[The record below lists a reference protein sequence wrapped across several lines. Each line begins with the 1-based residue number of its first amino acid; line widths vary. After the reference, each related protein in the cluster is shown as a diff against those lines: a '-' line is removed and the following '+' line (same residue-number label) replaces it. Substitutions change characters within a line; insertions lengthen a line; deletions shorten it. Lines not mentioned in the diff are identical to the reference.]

1 MRVLLSGATG
11 FVGHLLEP
19 VLRASGHDVV
29 CGSRDPERARARW
42 RDRSWVH
49 LDLDDR
55 ESIARAIHGCDA
67 AYYLVHA
74 ISSAR
79 DYPEREAR
87 EAHRFAMEAAASG
100 LQRIVYLGGVA
111 PSGRTSRHLRSRLR
125 TGELLRTG
133 APCCIEL
140 RAAMIIGEGS
150 ASWAMVRDLSA
161 RLPAM
166 VLPRWTQFRS
176 APVAIDDVL
185 VALSLALE
193 LDVPGS
199 CWLDVPGPERMTH
212 EELLRR
218 VSAKLGHRP
227 PMIPVP
233 VLTPSLS
240 SWWVALVTDVPL
252 PMAREL
258 VQGLQSDLVP
268 SGESIWDR
276 IPDHAPMTLELAVD
290 RAMRARRGPERGL
303 VATLADRA
311 RLRGPSAARG

>member
-29 CGSRDPERARARW
+29 CGSRDPDRARARW
-42 RDRSWVH
+42 PERAWTH

-55 ESIARAIHGCDA
+55 ASIARAMEGCDA

-74 ISSAR
+74 ISTKH

-87 EAHRFAMEAAASG
+87 EADRFAIEARAHG
-100 LQRIVYLGGVA
+100 LRRVVYLGGVA
-111 PSGRTSRHLRSRLR
+111 PSGRASRHLRSRLR

-133 APCCIEL
+133 APCCVEL

-166 VLPRWTQFRS
+166 VLPQWTQFRS

-185 VALSLALE
+185 IALSRALE

-199 CWLDVPGPERMTH
+199 CWLDVPGPELMTH

-227 PMIPVP
+227 AMVPVP

-240 SWWVALVTDVPL
+240 SWWVALVTDVGL
-252 PMAREL
+252 AMAREL

-268 SGESIWDR
+268 SGDSIWDR
-276 IPDHAPMTLELAVD
+276 IADHAPITLELAVD

-303 VATLADRA
+303 VATLVDRA
-311 RLRGPSAARG
+311 RLRSASAARG